1 MSRAISK
8 TNAEINLE
16 EDIANYF
23 ARKFRADF
31 VALPE
36 SYKISFA
43 ALRENSLV
51 AWVEMGLSLNPI
63 KAKKSFQLDYNKYLR
78 GSELSNNSG
87 KKFIFAVKWKDCYGY
102 IELGEGEYYPTFA
115 EDMDQYEFP
124 NKRSPYI
131 DIPNSW
137 FTIFK

>member
-8 TNAEINLE
+8 TNADLNLE

-23 ARKFRADF
+23 AKKFRADF

-63 KAKKSFQLDYNKYLR
+63 GVGKSFQLDYDKYLK
-78 GSELSNNSG
+78 GGELSNNSG
-87 KKFIFAVKWKDCYGY
+87 EKFILAVKWKDCYGY
-102 IELGEGEYYPTFA
+102 IELGQGEYDPTFG
-115 EDMDQYEFP
+115 ENMDQYEFP
-124 NKRSPYI
+124 NERSPYI